1 MTILSVH
8 SSHKL
13 TADTIHNHI
22 VYDIDNI
29 SKGEDNGGESATE
42 SDTEPHGNDKSDY
55 GPENRLVLPEN
66 QGVHFS
72 NFDHTEES
80 NKQGEFL
87 FSCRGGL
94 G

>member
-1 MTILSVH
+1 MTISSVC

-13 TADTIHNHI
+13 TADTIRNHV

-29 SKGEDNGGESATE
+29 SEGEDNGGESVTE
-42 SDTEPHGNDKSDY
+42 SNTEPHGNKESDH
-55 GPENRLVLPEN
+55 GPENQLGLPEN
-66 QGVHFS
+66 QGVCFS
-72 NFDHTEES
+72 DFDRTEES

-87 FSCRGGL
+87 FSCRGDL